1 MQDRGYD
8 VRGGGIMDTILQD
21 TRYGVRL
28 LLTHR
33 GFSVVAILT
42 LAVGIG
48 ASTALFSVIDAALLR
63 PLPYAH
69 PEQLVDIM
77 VRKAQHGESRRY
89 DPSIAD
95 VRAWRGHWPV
105 LAHVGAG
112 RLTGFLPLI
121 VDAGAPER
129 LTVGEAS
136 EDFLE
141 VYGVTPLLGRGI
153 RIEDTREGAPLV
165 ALLGH
170 AYWQTRFGGSPDVLG
185 RVIRIA
191 GMPATIVGVLPP
203 GFYRETSVW
212 QPTQIPASRTSRRG
226 SGTSV
231 VGRLRPG
238 VTIVQAERALTDLSM
253 GIAPDPGQAMEARVE
268 LTSMYDDETSGASRA
283 IAPLAGAVSL
293 ILLIACVNVAGLLL
307 ARGTIRGPE
316 LAIRASIGAGRARL
330 VRQLLTESL
339 ILSSAGGLVGVML
352 AWASLDALVAI
363 IPMSLPPNSPAT
375 LNLRVLGFAAAV
387 SVLSSVVCG
396 IVPAIRI
403 SGARMGT
410 QLAVAGRRH
419 GSALSR
425 RGGQLLIAGEVA
437 LAVVLLA
444 GAGLMIRS
452 FARLTG
458 VDLGFDPRTVLT
470 MEVEPLDPA
479 PAVLAQYYPA
489 LLDAIRTLPGLAAA
503 GAVDYFPLYDASAVG
518 FAKGAGKTN
527 VSKSQILP
535 GYFESLGLPVKM
547 GRLPT
552 DSDRTGA
559 ERVVLI
565 NEEAARVLFPGST
578 PVGRFLE
585 MLGDEP
591 RRIIGVVGNVRRG
604 GTEKAPRPGV
614 YLLFG
619 QAPPHPMR
627 IVLRPRSSAVLSGD
641 RLRKMAE
648 AVGPKVL
655 VGRIWSGTDRL
666 GETVVKPRR
675 RAQLLGLLGGLGMLL
690 TLVGIFSMTAYAV
703 ARRTREIGVRMAF
716 GAGPTDVVLAMVRD
730 AAWPVFIGLSA
741 GMAGAYFAT
750 RVIASFLFDTTPHD
764 PATFAAVAVLM
775 GGAALAAAWVPARR
789 AAQVD
794 PVIAL
799 RAE

>member
-1 MQDRGYD
+1 
-8 VRGGGIMDTILQD
+8 
-21 TRYGVRL
+21 
-28 LLTHR
+28 
-33 GFSVVAILT
+33 
-42 LAVGIG
+42 
-48 ASTALFSVIDAALLR
+48 
-63 PLPYAH
+63 
-69 PEQLVDIM
+69 
-77 VRKAQHGESRRY
+77 
-89 DPSIAD
+89 
-95 VRAWRGHWPV
+95 
-105 LAHVGAG
+105 
-112 RLTGFLPLI
+112 
-121 VDAGAPER
+121 
-129 LTVGEAS
+129 
-136 EDFLE
+136 
-141 VYGVTPLLGRGI
+141 
-153 RIEDTREGAPLV
+153 
-165 ALLGH
+165 
-170 AYWQTRFGGSPDVLG
+170 
-185 RVIRIA
+185 
-191 GMPATIVGVLPP
+191 
-203 GFYRETSVW
+203 
-212 QPTQIPASRTSRRG
+212 
-226 SGTSV
+226 
-231 VGRLRPG
+231 
-238 VTIVQAERALTDLSM
+238 
-253 GIAPDPGQAMEARVE
+253 
-268 LTSMYDDETSGASRA
+268 
-283 IAPLAGAVSL
+283 
-293 ILLIACVNVAGLLL
+293 
-307 ARGTIRGPE
+307 
-316 LAIRASIGAGRARL
+316 
-330 VRQLLTESL
+330 
-339 ILSSAGGLVGVML
+339 
-352 AWASLDALVAI
+352 
-363 IPMSLPPNSPAT
+363 
-375 LNLRVLGFAAAV
+375 
-387 SVLSSVVCG
+387 
-396 IVPAIRI
+396 
-403 SGARMGT
+403 
-410 QLAVAGRRH
+410 
-419 GSALSR
+419 
-425 RGGQLLIAGEVA
+425 
-437 LAVVLLA
+437 
-444 GAGLMIRS
+444 
-452 FARLTG
+452 
-458 VDLGFDPRTVLT
+458 

-489 LLDAIRTLPGLAAA
+489 LLDAVRTLPGLAAA

>member
-1 MQDRGYD
+1 
-8 VRGGGIMDTILQD
+8 
-21 TRYGVRL
+21 
-28 LLTHR
+28 
-33 GFSVVAILT
+33 
-42 LAVGIG
+42 
-48 ASTALFSVIDAALLR
+48 
-63 PLPYAH
+63 
-69 PEQLVDIM
+69 
-77 VRKAQHGESRRY
+77 
-89 DPSIAD
+89 
-95 VRAWRGHWPV
+95 
-105 LAHVGAG
+105 
-112 RLTGFLPLI
+112 
-121 VDAGAPER
+121 
-129 LTVGEAS
+129 
-136 EDFLE
+136 
-141 VYGVTPLLGRGI
+141 
-153 RIEDTREGAPLV
+153 
-165 ALLGH
+165 
-170 AYWQTRFGGSPDVLG
+170 
-185 RVIRIA
+185 
-191 GMPATIVGVLPP
+191 
-203 GFYRETSVW
+203 
-212 QPTQIPASRTSRRG
+212 
-226 SGTSV
+226 
-231 VGRLRPG
+231 
-238 VTIVQAERALTDLSM
+238 M

-565 NEEAARVLFPGST
+565 NEEAARVLFPGRT